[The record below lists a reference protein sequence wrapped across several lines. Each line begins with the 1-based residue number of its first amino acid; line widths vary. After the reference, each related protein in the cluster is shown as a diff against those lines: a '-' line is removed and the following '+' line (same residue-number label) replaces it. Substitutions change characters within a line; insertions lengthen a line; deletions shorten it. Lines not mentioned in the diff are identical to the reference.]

1 MPGHTMRVANPG
13 RRAPVTGWQLC
24 ALPAGRVS
32 HPHDLDAA
40 APEWIAAE
48 QAGTAAAMLRAA
60 GRFSLD
66 GATRRFDADDWWFR
80 ASFPKPATAAEVRL
94 GFDGLATLA
103 SVWLNGEP
111 LFDSDNM
118 FLAHAPRIDSRLR
131 DDNQVVIRCRSLD
144 AALGAKRPRPR
155 WRVPMMENQQLRW
168 FRTTVLGRTPGWSP
182 PAAPVGPW
190 RPVWVESNDALRVET
205 LTLEAKV
212 EGASGLVEVDLKL
225 LPVGTT
231 RVRSVTLHVR
241 RGAAR
246 FERELTPAREADRF
260 AGRLTIPD
268 VERWFPHTHGNPA
281 LYDATLDV
289 RLDGAEEPRRLPLRR
304 LGFRTLE
311 LDAAD
316 GFRFRVNGI
325 PVFCRGACWTPLDAV
340 SLTASRDATYAAVAQ
355 ARDAGMNMLRVGG
368 TMVYETDDFLD
379 ACDELGILLWQE
391 FMFASMDYPG
401 DDATFADS
409 VRTEASQQLARLG
422 ARPSLAVVCGNS
434 EVEQQ
439 AAMWGAARELWSP
452 ALFHDLLARLTNERC
467 PGVAYWP
474 SSAHGGA
481 FPHQPDTGT
490 TSYYGVGAYLRP
502 LDDARRSDLKFA
514 TECLAFANVP
524 EEPTLALV
532 PTSGAL
538 RSHGAAWKARSPRD
552 LGAGWDF
559 DDVRDFYLAKL
570 FGVNPVE
577 LRYSDH
583 ARYLELSRATSGEL
597 MTASFGEWR
606 RAASRCGGALVWFL
620 RDLWPG
626 AGWGVVDST
635 GRPKA
640 AWHHLRRALAPVSAA
655 ISDEGLNGLHVHVTN
670 DTPASIDATI
680 ELTLFRNGQTPVN
693 RAAVR
698 RALEP
703 HRAITLSAGDFFPG
717 FVDSAY
723 AYRFGPPPH
732 DVAVASLRDAS
743 GTMLAEAHHLVGGL
757 ARQRETDLGLT
768 GRAAPGGDGTF
779 ALSVQT
785 VRFAQS
791 VHVEVE
797 GFVAGDDY
805 FHLAPGA
812 SRTILLRP
820 IDTSRI
826 VAPRGALHAL
836 NAHAPARIGFDA

>member
-1 MPGHTMRVANPG
+1 M
-13 RRAPVTGWQLC
+13 Q
-24 ALPAGRVS
+24 
-32 HPHDLDAA
+32 
-40 APEWIAAE
+40 
-48 QAGTAAAMLRAA
+48 RAA

-66 GATRRFDADDWWFR
+66 GAARRFDAEDWWFR
-80 ASFPKPATAAEVRL
+80 ARIAKPASAADVRL
-94 GFDGLATLA
+94 GCDGLATLA

-118 FLAHAPRIDSRLR
+118 FVAHERRIESKLR
-131 DDNQVVIRCRSLD
+131 DANELVIRCRSLD
-144 AALGAKRPRPR
+144 AALAARRPRPR
-155 WRVPMMENQQLRW
+155 WRVPMIENQQLRW
-168 FRTTVLGRTPGWSP
+168 FRTTLLGRTPGWSP

-190 RPVWVESNDALRVET
+190 RPVWVETREDFSVEA
-205 LTLEAKV
+205 LTLDVKL
-212 EGASGLVEVDLKL
+212 EGSSGLVEVDLEL
-225 LPVGTT
+225 LPIGAA
-231 RVRSVTLHVR
+231 RVRSVTLRVR
-241 RGAAR
+241 RGDSS
-246 FERELTPAREADRF
+246 FERELTPALEANRF
-260 AGRLTIPD
+260 SGRLTIPD
-268 VERWFPHTHGNPA
+268 VERWFPHTHGTPA
-281 LYDATLDV
+281 LYDAWLEV
-289 RLDGAEEPRRLPLRR
+289 HVAGAGSARRVPLRR
-304 LGFRTLE
+304 LGFRTIE
-311 LDAAD
+311 LDAIE

-325 PVFCRGACWTPLDAV
+325 SVFCRGACWTPLDPV
-340 SLTASRDATYAAVAQ
+340 SLNATRAQTFAAVAQ

-401 DDATFADS
+401 EDAAFAAS
-409 VRTEASQQLARLG
+409 VRTEAAQQLARLG
-422 ARPSLAVVCGNS
+422 ARPSLAAVCGNS

-439 AAMWGAARELWSP
+439 AAMWGAGKELWSP
-452 ALFHDLLARLTNERC
+452 ALFHELLSQVTQQAC

-524 EEPTLALV
+524 DEATLALV
-532 PTSGAL
+532 PSSGAL

-597 MTASFGEWR
+597 VAAAFGEWR

-640 AWHHLRRALAPVSAA
+640 AWHYLRRALAPISVA
-655 ISDEGLNGLHVHVTN
+655 ITDEGLNGLHVHVTN
-670 DTPASIDATI
+670 DTPASIDASL
-680 ELTLFRNGQTPVN
+680 ELSLFRNGQTPVN
-693 RAAVR
+693 RASLPL
-698 RALEP
+698 ALAP
-703 HRAITLSAGDFFPG
+703 HRTMLISAGDFFPG

-732 DVAVASLRDAS
+732 DLAVASLRDSS
-743 GTMLAEAHHLVGGL
+743 GALLADGHHLVGGL
-757 ARQRETDLGLT
+757 SRQRETDLGLT
-768 GRAAPGGDGTF
+768 GRAAARGDGTF
-779 ALSVQT
+779 ALTVQT
-785 VRFAQS
+785 ARFAQS

-797 GFVAGDDY
+797 GCVADDDY

-812 SRTILLRP
+812 SRTITLRP
-820 IDTSRI
+820 VESSRGA
-826 VAPRGALHAL
+826 APRGALHAL
-836 NAHAPARIGFDA
+836 NAHGPARIGFDA